1 MTDMYVLINYAN
13 RVGVH
18 LTNFKQKKARLWEF
32 SHSCEN
38 QQGSK
43 KLKRRGYIYES
54 KAGISLNVTCKHC
67 GYSKSLGNFIREISP
82 SLFDE
87 FRLETYTSTFEPLIA
102 QQTAEKENEPDVNLS
117 GLIPVTKLPPSSSV
131 LKFLERRKIPQS
143 TYEFIYVAKNFYDWA
158 SQYKPDF
165 KKLKDD
171 SPRLVFP
178 YFNKSGDV
186 LGFTARTF
194 SPKVEPRYIHLRVNK
209 SEEFI
214 YGADRVRETGT
225 IYVTEGQIDS
235 LFVSNGIAVG
245 GAHYGG
251 DFINNHKDRIVI
263 IPDTDWKRN
272 PQVGQQV
279 KRAIHHGFRVCF
291 IPNTVK
297 GKDLNDIVKNGMS
310 LAELKTLID
319 TNTKHGLTAMLE
331 FSLLKKY

>member
-18 LTNFKQKKARLWEF
+18 LKNFKQKKARLWEF
-32 SHSCEN
+32 SHSCEV
-38 QQGSK
+38 QHGSK
-43 KLKRRGYIYES
+43 NLKRRGYIYES
-54 KAGISLNVTCKHC
+54 KTGTALNVTCKHC
-67 GYSKSLGNFIREISP
+67 GYSRSLGNFIREISP

-87 FRLETYTSTFEPLIA
+87 FRLETYTSTFEKPTA
-102 QQTAEKENEPDVNLS
+102 QQTAEKEIEPVTNLY

-131 LKFLERRKIPQS
+131 LKFIERRKIPES
-143 TYEFIYVAKNFYDWA
+143 AYKLMYVAKNFYDWG
-158 SQYKPDF
+158 SQFKPDF

-178 YFNKSGDV
+178 YFNKNGDV

-194 SPKVEPRYIHLRVNK
+194 SPTVVPRYIHLRTNK

-214 YGADRVRETGT
+214 YGKERVTETGT
-225 IYVTEGQIDS
+225 IYITEGQIDS
-235 LFVSNGIAVG
+235 LFLPNGVAVG
-245 GAHYGG
+245 GAHYDG
-251 DFINNHKDRIVI
+251 DFINHHKDRIVI

-272 PQVGQQV
+272 KQVGDQV
-279 KRAIHHGFRVCF
+279 KRAINRGFKISF

-310 LAELKTLID
+310 ITDLKKLVDDNTLQ
-319 TNTKHGLTAMLE
+319 GLRASLE